1 MTKTGLQKDSIDDD
15 HDARHACGKN
25 GETIDRTARDR
36 CQSYRQSASAD

>member
-25 GETIDRTARDR
+25 SEAIDRTARDH
-36 CQSYRQSASAD
+36 